1 MVHSVANWTM
11 GNVIVLF
18 FSMEIFRVVLGDVP
32 PGGIE
37 GLWISDL
44 SLKDKVKDDSYLWM
58 RSAISRVQCALECTA
73 DTRCLS
79 HFYRETSTTC
89 IAQDTDLDSITVRN
103 SSGYLAYGFLSSP
116 GCRAPF
122 VYNRAANLC
131 FWFSDTKGNLTT
143 AQQVCGSYGGSLVT
157 IDTDAKRNAI
167 LTDPNFGKSPTGQS
181 VPSYLV
187 DGSDEGHEMDFR
199 YKDGSPVPASFW
211 LGSYPQNKTTE
222 NCIHLPTWSDGK
234 LFHYDCDN
242 SGYYFICQKP

>member
-1 MVHSVANWTM
+1 MQLVDSCFVA
-11 GNVIVLF
+11 
-18 FSMEIFRVVLGDVP
+18 
-32 PGGIE
+32 
-37 GLWISDL
+37 
-44 SLKDKVKDDSYLWM
+44 
-58 RSAISRVQCALECTA
+58 
-73 DTRCLS
+73 
-79 HFYRETSTTC
+79 
-89 IAQDTDLDSITVRN
+89 
-103 SSGYLAYGFLSSP
+103 

-157 IDTDAKRNAI
+157 IDTEAKRNAI
-167 LTDPNFGKSPTGQS
+167 LTDPNFGKNDRNGKTFNSCRSKRDDMSNEYVYANPVYTLILSGKSPTGQS

-234 LFHYDCDN
+234 LFHYDCNN